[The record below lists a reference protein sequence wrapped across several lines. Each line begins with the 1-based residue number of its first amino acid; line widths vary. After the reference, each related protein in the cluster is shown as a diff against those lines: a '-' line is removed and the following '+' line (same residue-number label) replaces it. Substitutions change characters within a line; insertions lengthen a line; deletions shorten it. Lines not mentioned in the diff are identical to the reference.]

1 MKTSS
6 PPRCMRTTHMIRSWL
21 AALLLLLAAPAQAQD
36 TLATALDSYL
46 RTQTQG
52 LPGQVTYSI
61 GQLDARTQMKPCN
74 AFEPFLP
81 AGSRLWGKA
90 TLGVRCLGPS
100 VWTIYLPVQVNIS
113 GTYLIT
119 ARPIAAGQLLGNDDI
134 ATRSGDLSALP
145 ANILTDEAQAIGKSA
160 KNRIA
165 AGQPLRSDFLLAPWA
180 VQQGQSVRLV
190 SKGSGFSVSSEGKA
204 LNNASDGQVVQ
215 VRAASGQT
223 ISGIARPGGMVEVSY

>member
-1 MKTSS
+1 M
-6 PPRCMRTTHMIRSWL
+6 
-21 AALLLLLAAPAQAQD
+21 
-36 TLATALDSYL
+36 
-46 RTQTQG
+46 
-52 LPGQVTYSI
+52 
-61 GQLDARTQMKPCN
+61 
-74 AFEPFLP
+74 
-81 AGSRLWGKA
+81 
-90 TLGVRCLGPS
+90 RCLGPS